1 MSTPFRK
8 KSLAALEQVEEIDA
22 YVRTVRIPSII
33 LLACAA
39 LLAAGLVVWSL
50 FGQVENTGNALVVCA
65 HAGNAVCY
73 VPESVCAQ
81 MDADTPIR
89 VNDTVCSVSAVPEL
103 PVPADTV
110 LSEYECHAAG
120 FAEGTWVYALA
131 VDAELSPGVY
141 PAEVCFG
148 SVSPLSLVFG

>member
-8 KSLAALEQVEEIDA
+8 KSLATLEQVEEIDA
-22 YVRTVRIPSII
+22 YVRTVRIPSIL

-50 FGQVENTGNALVVCA
+50 FGQIENTGTALVVCDTD
-65 HAGNAVCY
+65 GYAVCY

-81 MDADTPIR
+81 MDANTAIR
-89 VNDTVCSVSAVPEL
+89 VNDTVCSVSAEAGL

-120 FAEGTWVYALA
+120 FSQGIWVYTLA
-131 VDAELSPGVY
+131 VDADLSPGVY
-141 PAEVCFG
+141 PAKVYFG